1 MSAERFPVAVDS
13 ITIPGRIDAACK
25 KSENF
30 NVHINVICNNIYK
43 FYGMEIVTHAPA
55 QRPTRC
61 SSRRRSIPNAAVHHQ
76 IEIVTFS
83 APARRRIVSAVW
95 KVFLPKQ
102 LQVREGKD
110 KVLAS
115 WIRDAITHD
124 LGRRASVIDVV
135 APVYARVLMSAR

>member
-95 KVFLPKQ
+95 KVFLRNNFRY
-102 LQVREGKD
+102 VRGRTKCWHRGYAMRLHMIWA
-110 KVLAS
+110 V
-115 WIRDAITHD
+115 
-124 LGRRASVIDVV
+124 GRRS
-135 APVYARVLMSAR
+135 LMSLRPFMLVS